1 VRTVSSWTS
10 NALPRLQT
18 ALAGRYTLGQEIG
31 RGGMATVYRAHDLKH
46 DRRVAVKVLL
56 PEVAASVGSDRF
68 LQEIRFVAGLNHPHI
83 LPLHDSGE
91 ADGFLYYVM
100 PYVEGETLR
109 DKLKREK
116 QASVEDTLALADSVA
131 SALDHAHRHGV
142 IHRDIKP
149 ENILLQEGEAVVTD
163 FGVARPLTRTAAESR
178 AEAGLAVGTPEYL
191 SPEACAGDRDLDG
204 RSDEYALACVL
215 YEMLAGHP
223 PFTAAT
229 PQGVAARH
237 LSDAVPPLATVR
249 PDIPANMSRAIMT
262 ALAKKPAD
270 RYPSLQ
276 AFADALRSASAD
288 HEEAAARS
296 VAVLPFANLGGGADE
311 EFLSDGVTDEI
322 ITALT
327 HIEGLRVVSRTSVF
341 AYKRTHWDVRAIG
354 RQLHVRSVL
363 EGGVQ
368 RKDDRLRVSVRLVN
382 VADGYLL
389 WSDLYDRQMRDVFAI
404 QDEISQN
411 VARALR
417 VILTDDERRTLARV
431 PTRDVEAYEAYL
443 RGLAFFRQTRRKSL
457 HYAREM
463 FQRAITLDPSFAL
476 AWAGV
481 ADCCSLLNMYFPFS
495 EPDLGLA
502 DEASAR
508 ALALDPELSDAH
520 AARGFALWRMKRADA
535 AGAEFEAAMR
545 LDPKQF
551 EARYFYARL
560 CYQRGDPEHAAELFE
575 DAARA
580 REDYQARFFAAQSY
594 ATLGR
599 AAEAEAAY
607 RRALHVVQQH
617 LALNPDDPRAA
628 TMCAVSLC
636 RLGDKGEGLRWAER
650 ALAIDPDDPG
660 VIYNVACLY
669 ALEGRPDE
677 AISCLSRAL
686 EAGFGAREWIVQD
699 PDLASLRG
707 DPRYQALVGPA
718 AGEGDK
724 PR

>member
-1 VRTVSSWTS
+1 VDRVSGSSGKT
-10 NALPRLQT
+10 LPRLQT

-56 PEVAASVGSDRF
+56 PELAASLGADRF

-91 ADGFLYYVM
+91 AGGFLYYVM

-116 QASVEDTLALADSVA
+116 QASVEETLALAASVA
-131 SALDHAHRHGV
+131 GALDYAHRHGV
-142 IHRDIKP
+142 LHRDIKP
-149 ENILLQEGEAVVTD
+149 ENILLQDGQAVVTD
-163 FGVARPLTRTAAESR
+163 FGVARPLTRTPAELQT
-178 AEAGLAVGTPEYL
+178 EAGFAVGTPEYM
-191 SPEACAGDRDLDG
+191 SPETCTGDRDLDG

-215 YEMLAGHP
+215 YEMLAGRP
-223 PFTAAT
+223 PFTAPT
-229 PQGVAARH
+229 PQGVVARH
-237 LSDAVPPLATVR
+237 LGDAVPPLATVR
-249 PDIPANMSRAIMT
+249 PDVPANVSRAIMT
-262 ALAKKPAD
+262 ALAKEPAG

-276 AFADALRSASAD
+276 AFSEALHTASAD
-288 HEEAAARS
+288 HEQAAMRS
-296 VAVLPFANLGGGADE
+296 VAVLPFANLGGGPDE

-322 ITALT
+322 IMALT
-327 HIEGLRVVSRTSVF
+327 HIEGLRVVSRTSSF
-341 AYKRTHWDVRAIG
+341 AYKRTRQDVRSIG

-368 RKDDRLRVSVRLVN
+368 RKDDRLRVSVRLVS

-389 WSDLYDRQMRDVFAI
+389 WSERFDREMRDVFAI

-417 VILTDDERRTLARV
+417 VILTDDERRALARV
-431 PTRDVEAYEAYL
+431 PTRNVEAYEAYL
-443 RGLAFFRQTRRKSL
+443 RGRSFFGQTRRKSL

-463 FQRAITLDPSFAL
+463 FERAIALDPGFAL

-481 ADCCSLLNMYFPFS
+481 ADCCSLLNMYFPSS
-495 EPDLGLA
+495 ETDLRPA
-502 DEASAR
+502 DAASAR
-508 ALALDPELSDAH
+508 ALALDAGLAEAH
-520 AARGFALWRMKRADA
+520 AARGFALWRMQRVDEAVP
-535 AGAEFEAAMR
+535 EFEAAMR
-545 LDPKQF
+545 LDSRQF

-560 CYQRGDPEHAAELFE
+560 CYQRGEADRAAELFE

-599 AAEAEAAY
+599 KAEAEAAY

-617 LALNPDDPRAA
+617 LTLNPDDPRAA

-636 RLGDKGEGLRWAER
+636 RLGDREEGLRWAER
-650 ALAIDPDDPG
+650 ARAIDPDDPG
-660 VIYNVACLY
+660 VLYNVACLY
-669 ALEGRPDE
+669 ALEGRTDE
-677 AISCLSRAL
+677 AISCLAQAF
-686 EAGFGAREWIVQD
+686 EAGFGAREWIAQD
-699 PDLASLRG
+699 PDLESLRG
-707 DPRYQALVGPA
+707 DPRFRALVGPSS
-718 AGEGDK
+718 GEGDQG
-724 PR
+724 R

>member
-1 VRTVSSWTS
+1 VKASSES
-10 NALPRLQT
+10 ALPRLQA

-56 PEVAASVGSDRF
+56 PEIAASLGADRF
-68 LQEIRFVAGLNHPHI
+68 LQEIRFVARLNHPHI
-83 LPLHDSGE
+83 LPLHDSGD

-109 DKLKREK
+109 DMLKREK
-116 QASVEDTLALADSVA
+116 QASVEDVLALAESVA

-149 ENILLQEGEAVVTD
+149 ENILLQEGQAVVSD

-178 AEAGLAVGTPEYL
+178 AEAGLAIGTPEYM

-223 PFTAAT
+223 PFTATT
-229 PQGVAARH
+229 PQAVAARH

-262 ALAKKPAD
+262 ALAKEPGD

-276 AFADALRSASAD
+276 AFADALRTASAD

-296 VAVLPFANLGGGADE
+296 VAVLPFANLGGGAEE

-327 HIEGLRVVSRTSVF
+327 HLEGLRVVSRTSAF
-341 AYKRTHWDVRAIG
+341 AYKRTHRDVRAIG
-354 RQLHVRSVL
+354 RELHVRSVL

-382 VADGYLL
+382 VVDGYLL
-389 WSDLYDRQMRDVFAI
+389 WSDRYDREMRDVFVI
-404 QDEISQN
+404 QDEIAQN

-417 VILTDDERRTLARV
+417 VILTDDERRALARV
-431 PTRDVEAYEAYL
+431 PTRNVEAYEAYL
-443 RGLAFFRQTRRKSL
+443 RGRSYFRQTRRKSL
-457 HYAREM
+457 QYAREM
-463 FQRAITLDPSFAL
+463 FQRAIALDPSFAL

-481 ADCCSLLNMYFPFS
+481 ADCCSLLNMYFPHR
-495 EPDLGLA
+495 EPDLSLA
-502 DEASAR
+502 DQASAK
-508 ALALDPELSDAH
+508 ALALEPDLAEAH
-520 AARGFALWRMKRADA
+520 AARGFALWRMQCTDEARS
-535 AGAEFEAAMR
+535 EFEAAMR
-545 LDPKQF
+545 LDSRLF

-560 CYQRGDPEHAAELFE
+560 CYQGGDAEHAAELFE

-580 REDYQARFFAAQSY
+580 HEDYQARFFAAQSY

-607 RRALHVVQQH
+607 RRALHVVRQH

-636 RLGDKGEGLRWAER
+636 RLGDRAEGLRWAER
-650 ALAIDPDDPG
+650 ARAIDPDDPG
-660 VIYNVACLY
+660 VLYNVACLY
-669 ALEGRPDE
+669 ALEGNPDE
-677 AISCLSRAL
+677 AIACLGQAL
-686 EAGFGAREWIVQD
+686 QAGFGAREWIAQD

-707 DPRYQALVGPA
+707 DPRYQALVAPLGVKEAQTP
-718 AGEGDK
+718 
-724 PR
+724 

>member
-1 VRTVSSWTS
+1 MRTVSASSS
-10 NALPRLQT
+10 NTLPRLQA

-56 PEVAASVGSDRF
+56 PEIAASLGSDRF

-109 DKLKREK
+109 DTLKREK
-116 QASVEDTLALADSVA
+116 QASVEETLALAESVA

-142 IHRDIKP
+142 IHRDVKP
-149 ENILLQEGEAVVTD
+149 ENILLQDGQAVVTD

-178 AEAGLAVGTPEYL
+178 AEAGLAVGTPEYM
-191 SPEACAGDRDLDG
+191 SPEACTGDRDLDG

-229 PQGVAARH
+229 PQAVAARH
-237 LSDAVPPLATVR
+237 VSDAVPPLATVR

-262 ALAKKPAD
+262 ALAKEPGG

-276 AFADALRSASAD
+276 AFAEALRSASAD
-288 HEEAAARS
+288 QEQAAARS
-296 VAVLPFANLGGGADE
+296 VAVLPFANLGGGPDE
-311 EFLSDGVTDEI
+311 EFLSDGITDEI
-322 ITALT
+322 IMALT
-327 HIEGLRVVSRTSVF
+327 RIEGLRVVSRTSSFV
-341 AYKRTHWDVRAIG
+341 YKRAQRDVRTIG

-368 RKDDRLRVSVRLVN
+368 RKDERLRVSVRLVN

-389 WSDLYDRQMRDVFAI
+389 WSDRYDRQMRDVFII

-417 VILTDDERRTLARV
+417 VILTDDERRALARV
-431 PTRDVEAYEAYL
+431 PTRDVEAYETYL

-457 HYAREM
+457 QYAREM
-463 FQRAITLDPSFAL
+463 FQRAIALDPSFAL

-481 ADCCSLLNMYFPFS
+481 ADCCSLLNMYFPQADA
-495 EPDLGLA
+495 DLGLA
-502 DEASAR
+502 DEASAK
-508 ALALDPELSDAH
+508 ALALAPELPEVH
-520 AARGFALWRMKRADA
+520 AARGFVLWRTKRPDDA
-535 AGAEFEAAMR
+535 VAEFETAMR
-545 LDPKQF
+545 LDAKHF
-551 EARYFYARL
+551 EARYWYARL
-560 CYQRGDPEHAAELFE
+560 CFSRGDPERAAELFE

-599 AAEAEAAY
+599 KAEAEAAY
-607 RRALHVVQQH
+607 RRALHVALQH

-636 RLGDKGEGLRWAER
+636 RLGDQAEGLRWAER
-650 ALAIDPDDPG
+650 ARAIDPDDPG
-660 VIYNVACLY
+660 VLYNVACLY
-669 ALEGRPDE
+669 ALEGKADE
-677 AISCLSRAL
+677 AIAGLETAIRA
-686 EAGFGAREWIVQD
+686 GIGDREWVAHD
-699 PDLASLRG
+699 PDLDSLRG
-707 DPRYQALVGPA
+707 DPRFQALVLPPNSEKGQA
-718 AGEGDK
+718 
-724 PR
+724 R

>member
-1 VRTVSSWTS
+1 VSGWSSHT
-10 NALPRLQT
+10 LPRLQS

-56 PEVAASVGSDRF
+56 PEFAASLGSDRF
-68 LQEIRFVAGLNHPHI
+68 LQEIKFVAGLNHPHI

-109 DKLKREK
+109 DKLRREK
-116 QASVEDTLALADSVA
+116 QASVEETLALAESVA

-142 IHRDIKP
+142 IHRDVKP
-149 ENILLQEGEAVVTD
+149 ENILLQEGQAVVTD

-178 AEAGLAVGTPEYL
+178 AEAGLAVGTPEYM
-191 SPEACAGDRDLDG
+191 SPEACTGDRDLDG

-229 PQGVAARH
+229 PHAVVARH
-237 LSDAVPPLATVR
+237 LADAVPPLATVR
-249 PDIPANMSRAIMT
+249 PDVPANMSRAIMT
-262 ALAKKPAD
+262 ALAKEPAD

-276 AFADALRSASAD
+276 AFAEALRTASAD
-288 HEEAAARS
+288 QEQAAARS
-296 VAVLPFANLGGGADE
+296 VAVLPFANLGGGPDE

-322 ITALT
+322 IMALT
-327 HIEGLRVVSRTSVF
+327 HIEGLRVVSRTSTF
-341 AYKRTHWDVRAIG
+341 AYKRSQQDVQAIG
-354 RQLHVRSVL
+354 RRLHVRSVL

-368 RKDDRLRVSVRLVN
+368 RKDDRLRVSVRLVS

-389 WSDLYDRQMRDVFAI
+389 WSDRYDRQMRDVFAI

-417 VILTDDERRTLARV
+417 VILTDDERRALARA
-431 PTRDVEAYEAYL
+431 PTRNVEAYEAYL
-443 RGLAFFRQTRRKSL
+443 RGRSYFWQTRRKSL
-457 HYAREM
+457 QYAREM
-463 FQRAITLDPSFAL
+463 FQRAIALDPSFAL

-481 ADCCSLLNMYFPFS
+481 ADCCSLLNMYFPHDES
-495 EPDLGLA
+495 DLSLA

-508 ALALDPELSDAH
+508 ALALEPELAEAH
-520 AARGFALWRMKRADA
+520 AARGFALWRMQRTDEAR
-535 AGAEFEAAMR
+535 AEFEAAMR
-545 LDPKQF
+545 LDSKQF

-560 CYQRGDPEHAAELFE
+560 CYQGGDAEQAAELFE

-580 REDYQARFFAAQSY
+580 REDYQARFFTAQSY

-636 RLGDKGEGLRWAER
+636 RLGDRAEGLRWAER
-650 ALAIDPDDPG
+650 ARAIDPDDPG
-660 VIYNVACLY
+660 VLYNVACLY
-669 ALEGRPDE
+669 ALEEKPDE
-677 AISCLSRAL
+677 AIACLGQAL
-686 EAGFGAREWIVQD
+686 QAGFGAREWIAQD

-707 DPRYQALVGPA
+707 DPRYQALVGPPA
-718 AGEGDK
+718 TKGVQA
-724 PR
+724 P